1 MRNNYSNDELDAES
15 TRRNFRRVAS
25 NGKEYNMN
33 YYSLEAVI
41 AVGFRTNSERAI
53 LFRNWASGIL
63 KDFSIRGYV
72 LDQERLKNGYFLN
85 EEYFDHLVDEIRKI
99 RASERRF
106 YQKITDIYATAM
118 VEQTKCMFTI

>member
-1 MRNNYSNDELDAES
+1 MIFAEILLRNNYSDDELDAES

-63 KDFSIRGYV
+63 KDFSIRGWV
-72 LDQERLKNGYFLN
+72 LGQLCLTN
-85 EEYFDHLVDEIRKI
+85 
-99 RASERRF
+99 
-106 YQKITDIYATAM
+106 
-118 VEQTKCMFTI
+118 